1 MDTISRATLYHVSTS
16 HGLIGGQRISM
27 KIDATPKRIVLCN
40 GNANKV
46 TVVARLLVLTPV

>member
-27 KIDATPKRIVLCN
+27 KIDATPKRIVCN

-46 TVVARLLVLTPV
+46 TVVTRLHALTPV